1 MKSKNCV
8 LVCVTP
14 QSKCEQLIRSGSL
27 IAQQYGVPLEVLSV
41 FHERDGFSPDPA
53 VLEDLY
59 ECAKNENAQMSV
71 YFNDSPAILAAV
83 IAKKK
88 GAVDIVTGF
97 PKERSTHFVSALH
110 TLVPDIQ
117 ISMVDVDD
125 NGKIYRMIPQEAQ
138 PHYEMVGAQGVL
150 SRQPQTFP
158 VFSLLFSKNAE
169 SSQYHC
175 GLSAFYL
182 SAIDNTRI
190 IFYNKERRKAMGA

>member
-1 MKSKNCV
+1 MLLCQCSEREEKPDGYQLRKDISKMKSKNCV

-59 ECAKNENAQMSV
+59 ECAKSESAQMSV

-138 PHYEMVGAQGVL
+138 PHYEMVGAQGV
-150 SRQPQTFP
+150 
-158 VFSLLFSKNAE
+158 
-169 SSQYHC
+169 
-175 GLSAFYL
+175 
-182 SAIDNTRI
+182 
-190 IFYNKERRKAMGA
+190 

>member
-1 MKSKNCV
+1 
-8 LVCVTP
+8 
-14 QSKCEQLIRSGSL
+14 
-27 IAQQYGVPLEVLSV
+27 
-41 FHERDGFSPDPA
+41 
-53 VLEDLY
+53 
-59 ECAKNENAQMSV
+59 MSV

-138 PHYEMVGAQGVL
+138 PHYEMIGAQAYKQDNHKLFRFFHCYSPKAKTANRAICPL
-150 SRQPQTFP
+150 S
-158 VFSLLFSKNAE
+158 
-169 SSQYHC
+169 
-175 GLSAFYL
+175 
-182 SAIDNTRI
+182 
-190 IFYNKERRKAMGA
+190 

>member
-83 IAKKK
+83 IAK
-88 GAVDIVTGF
+88 
-97 PKERSTHFVSALH
+97 
-110 TLVPDIQ
+110 
-117 ISMVDVDD
+117 
-125 NGKIYRMIPQEAQ
+125 
-138 PHYEMVGAQGVL
+138 
-150 SRQPQTFP
+150 
-158 VFSLLFSKNAE
+158 
-169 SSQYHC
+169 
-175 GLSAFYL
+175 
-182 SAIDNTRI
+182 
-190 IFYNKERRKAMGA
+190 RKALLTSSPDSRKREARISSPPCTHLCRISR

>member
-27 IAQQYGVPLEVLSV
+27 IAQQYGVPL
-41 FHERDGFSPDPA
+41 
-53 VLEDLY
+53 
-59 ECAKNENAQMSV
+59 
-71 YFNDSPAILAAV
+71 DSPAILAAV

-138 PHYEMVGAQGVL
+138 PRYEMVGAQGV
-150 SRQPQTFP
+150 
-158 VFSLLFSKNAE
+158 
-169 SSQYHC
+169 
-175 GLSAFYL
+175 
-182 SAIDNTRI
+182 
-190 IFYNKERRKAMGA
+190 

>member
-1 MKSKNCV
+1 M
-8 LVCVTP
+8 
-14 QSKCEQLIRSGSL
+14 
-27 IAQQYGVPLEVLSV
+27 PLEVLSG

-59 ECAKNENAQMSV
+59 ECAKNENAQMGV

-138 PHYEMVGAQGVL
+138 PRYEMVGAQGV
-150 SRQPQTFP
+150 
-158 VFSLLFSKNAE
+158 
-169 SSQYHC
+169 
-175 GLSAFYL
+175 
-182 SAIDNTRI
+182 
-190 IFYNKERRKAMGA
+190 

>member
-27 IAQQYGVPLEVLSV
+27 IVQQYGVPLEVLSV

-125 NGKIYRMIPQEAQ
+125 NGKIYRMIPHEAQ
-138 PHYEMVGAQGVL
+138 PNYEMVGAQGV
-150 SRQPQTFP
+150 
-158 VFSLLFSKNAE
+158 
-169 SSQYHC
+169 
-175 GLSAFYL
+175 
-182 SAIDNTRI
+182 
-190 IFYNKERRKAMGA
+190 

>member
-88 GAVDIVTGF
+88 GPLT
-97 PKERSTHFVSALH
+97 SS
-110 TLVPDIQ
+110 PDSRKREAR
-117 ISMVDVDD
+117 ISSPPCTPLCR
-125 NGKIYRMIPQEAQ
+125 I
-138 PHYEMVGAQGVL
+138 
-150 SRQPQTFP
+150 SR
-158 VFSLLFSKNAE
+158 
-169 SSQYHC
+169 
-175 GLSAFYL
+175 
-182 SAIDNTRI
+182 
-190 IFYNKERRKAMGA
+190 

>member
-41 FHERDGFSPDPA
+41 FHERD
-53 VLEDLY
+53 
-59 ECAKNENAQMSV
+59 AQMSV

-138 PHYEMVGAQGVL
+138 PHYEMVGAQGV
-150 SRQPQTFP
+150 
-158 VFSLLFSKNAE
+158 
-169 SSQYHC
+169 
-175 GLSAFYL
+175 
-182 SAIDNTRI
+182 
-190 IFYNKERRKAMGA
+190 

>member
-97 PKERSTHFVSALH
+97 PKERSTHFVSVLH

-138 PHYEMVGAQGVL
+138 PHYEMVFTAPQGHKGK
-150 SRQPQTFP
+150 T
-158 VFSLLFSKNAE
+158 
-169 SSQYHC
+169 SQIHILETSVC
-175 GLSAFYL
+175 LPF
-182 SAIDNTRI
+182 
-190 IFYNKERRKAMGA
+190 EQWRRS